1 MTTARANQTT
11 GLANGRAANWEPEV
25 VFSPFRALS
34 RRQLTFPSC
43 CSINVI
49 IRRRRGP
56 KGEALLQMAYA
67 NVHCAAR
74 WGELLKIS
82 KQSVDHQILRALTR
96 LFPGVNIPKPLETV
110 YVYWE
115 EGAV

>member
-1 MTTARANQTT
+1 MCYLFNT
-11 GLANGRAANWEPEV
+11 
-25 VFSPFRALS
+25 
-34 RRQLTFPSC
+34 
-43 CSINVI
+43 I

-67 NVHCAAR
+67 NEHCAAR

-96 LFPGVNIPKPLETV
+96 LFPRVNIPKPLETV

>member
-1 MTTARANQTT
+1 
-11 GLANGRAANWEPEV
+11 
-25 VFSPFRALS
+25 
-34 RRQLTFPSC
+34 
-43 CSINVI
+43 
-49 IRRRRGP
+49 
-56 KGEALLQMAYA
+56 MAYG

-96 LFPGVNIPKPLETV
+96 LFPGVDIPKPLETV